1 MTSESI
7 VERDQLIEQE
17 QQTAEEAEQVNR
29 FKRITIQS
37 LLEQTFTPE
46 QIAEIFDLPVSEIQD
61 IIKTL
66 K

>member
-1 MTSESI
+1 MTPESI
-7 VERDQLIEQE
+7 VKRDQLIEQE

-46 QIAEIFDLPVSEIQD
+46 QIAEIFDLPVSEIQE

>member
-1 MTSESI
+1 MTPESI
-7 VERDQLIEQE
+7 VKRDQLIEQE

-46 QIAEIFDLPVSEIQD
+46 QIAEIFNLPVSDIQE

>member
-1 MTSESI
+1 MTPESI
-7 VERDQLIEQE
+7 VEKDQLIEQE
-17 QQTAEEAEQVNR
+17 QQAADEAEQVNR

-46 QIAEIFDLPVSEIQD
+46 QIAEIFDLPVSDIQE

>member
-1 MTSESI
+1 MTSELI
-7 VERDQLIEQE
+7 VGKS
-17 QQTAEEAEQVNR
+17 QQQATEEAEQVNR

-37 LLEQTFTPE
+37 LLDQTFTPE
-46 QIAEIFDLPVSEIQD
+46 QIAEIFNLPVSEIQE

>member
-1 MTSESI
+1 MTSELL
-7 VERDQLIEQE
+7 VEKSQLIEQA
-17 QQTAEEAEQVNR
+17 QQAAEEAEQVDR

-46 QIAEIFDLPVSEIQD
+46 QIAEIFGLPVSEIQE

>member
-1 MTSESI
+1 MTPESI
-7 VERDQLIEQE
+7 VEKDQLIEQE
-17 QQTAEEAEQVNR
+17 QQAADEAEQVNR

-46 QIAEIFDLPVSEIQD
+46 QIAEIFNLPVSDIQE

>member
-1 MTSESI
+1 MTPESI

-17 QQTAEEAEQVNR
+17 QQAADEAEQVNR

-46 QIAEIFDLPVSEIQD
+46 QIAEIFNLPVSDIQE

>member
-1 MTSESI
+1 MTPESI
-7 VERDQLIEQE
+7 VEKDQLIEQE
-17 QQTAEEAEQVNR
+17 QQAADEAEQVNR

-46 QIAEIFDLPVSEIQD
+46 QIAEIFDLSVSDIQE

>member
-1 MTSESI
+1 MTLESK

-17 QQTAEEAEQVNR
+17 QQAADEAEQVNR

-46 QIAEIFDLPVSEIQD
+46 QIAEIFNLPVSDIQE

>member
-1 MTSESI
+1 MTLESK

-46 QIAEIFDLPVSEIQD
+46 QIAEIFDLPVSEIQE
-61 IIKTL
+61 IINTL

>member
-1 MTSESI
+1 MTPESI

-17 QQTAEEAEQVNR
+17 QQAADEAEQVNR

-46 QIAEIFDLPVSEIQD
+46 QIAEIFNLPVSDIQE
-61 IIKTL
+61 IIKNL

>member
-1 MTSESI
+1 MTLESK

-46 QIAEIFDLPVSEIQD
+46 QIAEIFNLPVSDIQE

>member
-1 MTSESI
+1 MTPESI
-7 VERDQLIEQE
+7 VEREQLIEQA
-17 QQTAEEAEQVNR
+17 QQAAEEAEQVNR

-46 QIAEIFDLPVSEIQD
+46 QIAEIFDLPVSEIQE

>member
-1 MTSESI
+1 MTSE
-7 VERDQLIEQE
+7 LIDGKS
-17 QQTAEEAEQVNR
+17 QQQAAEEAEQVNR

-37 LLEQTFTPE
+37 LLDQTFTPE
-46 QIAEIFDLPVSEIQD
+46 QIAEIFNLPVSEIQE

>member
-1 MTSESI
+1 MTRESI
-7 VERDQLIEQE
+7 VERDQLIEQA
-17 QQTAEEAEQVNR
+17 QQAAEEAEQVNR

-46 QIAEIFDLPVSEIQD
+46 QIAEIFDLPVSDIQE